1 MGGSTGLGTMQ
12 GRDNLH
18 STLVA
23 WLKVILPL
31 AALGLLSTL
40 FLVSR
45 TIDPED
51 AIPFA
56 EVDVADRIREP
67 RVTLP
72 TWAGVTADGAA
83 LTVTAAE
90 ARPADGAGADATA
103 QAIRAALEMPGG
115 GRADLLAA
123 SGRLDAEAGTLLLSG
138 GVTITTSTGYALRT
152 ASLESALD
160 RTHLVAPD
168 AIDGEGPGGRLSAGA
183 MELTGTAGTD
193 RRHVMVFKNGVRL
206 LYQPTE

>member
-1 MGGSTGLGTMQ
+1 MQ

-67 RVTLP
+67 RLTLP
-72 TWAGVTADGAA
+72 TWAGVTADGSA
-83 LTVTAAE
+83 LTVAAAE
-90 ARPADGAGADATA
+90 ARPADGAGSDATA
-103 QAIRAALEMPGG
+103 QEIRAVLEMPGG
-115 GRADLLAA
+115 GRADMLAA
-123 SGRLDAEAGTLLLSG
+123 SGRLDAEAGVLTVTG

-160 RTHLVAPD
+160 RTHLVAPG
-168 AIDGEGPGGRLSAGA
+168 AIEGEGPGGHLYAGA
-183 MELTGTAGTD
+183 MELTGTAGAGK
-193 RRHVMVFKNGVRL
+193 RYVMVFKNGVRL
-206 LYQPTE
+206 LYQPTD